1 MIDITTIQTYPAP
14 PKVSVLT
21 QSNSQLTLENNR
33 LKRTL
38 IISGIVG
45 SVIIAVLIIKNYNE
59 YQSRKE
65 NKSKRY

>member
-1 MIDITTIQTYPAP
+1 MIDITTIQTYPVP

-21 QSNSQLTLENNR
+21 QSNSQLKLENNR